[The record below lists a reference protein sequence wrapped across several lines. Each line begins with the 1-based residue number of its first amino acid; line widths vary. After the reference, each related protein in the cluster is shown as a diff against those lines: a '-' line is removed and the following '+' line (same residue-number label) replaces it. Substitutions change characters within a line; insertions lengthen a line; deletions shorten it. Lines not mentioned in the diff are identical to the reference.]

1 MDIVRIGVIGIGNMG
16 SAHALNIYQ
25 GKVENLLLTAVCDIA
40 ESRLE
45 WAKGTFGENVAQYTD
60 YRELLKSGLVDAILI
75 STPHSLHPDIAI
87 EGLNARLH
95 VLTEKPAGIDA
106 LHVRK
111 MNEVAKVSD
120 RVFAIMYNQ
129 RTNPLFARLK
139 RMAES
144 GELGEMK
151 RFVWIVTNW
160 YRTQAYYDSDSWRA
174 NWNGEGGGILMNQC
188 PHNLDIWQWI
198 TGMPVRV
205 RSFCKYGHYHD
216 ITVEDDV
223 TILAEYANK
232 AMATFI
238 CSTGEYPGT
247 NRLEYSGTKGKVI
260 IEDGK
265 LKHYRIDTDE
275 RDIRFSAS
283 EGFPSIEVHYEEFL
297 PQKPESGHIGILQ
310 NFANAILHGEALL
323 SPGIEGIYGLTLSNA
338 AYMSD
343 WLDTWINLPMDE
355 QLYNQMLIEKQLSE
369 KGILKGNTKAP
380 EKLKGEYSDRWKV
393 RW

>member
-16 SAHALNIYQ
+16 SAHAQSIYQ
-25 GKVENLLLTAVCDIA
+25 GLIENLVLTAVCDIDG
-40 ESRLE
+40 SRLE
-45 WAKGTFGENVAQYTD
+45 WAKNTFGEEVALYSD
-60 YRELLKSGLVDAILI
+60 YHELLNSGLVDAILI
-75 STPHSLHPDIAI
+75 STPHSLHPTIAI
-87 EGLNARLH
+87 EGFGARLH

-106 LHVRK
+106 MHVRK
-111 MNEVAKVSD
+111 MNEVAEASD
-120 RVFAIMYNQ
+120 RIFAIMYNQ

-139 RMAES
+139 RMVES

-151 RFVWIVTNW
+151 RFIWVVTNW
-160 YRTQAYYDSDSWRA
+160 YRTQAYYDSASWRA
-174 NWNGEGGGILMNQC
+174 SWNGEGGGILLNQC

-198 TGMPVRV
+198 TGMPVRI
-205 RSFCKYGHYHD
+205 RSVCKYGHYHD

-247 NRLEYSGTKGKVI
+247 NRLEYSGTKGKVV
-260 IEDGK
+260 IEEGK

-275 RDIRFSAS
+275 RDIRFSS
-283 EGFPSIEVHYEEFL
+283 QEGFPRIDVHYEEIL
-297 PQKPESGHIGILQ
+297 PQEPESGHIGILR
-310 NFANAILHGEALL
+310 NFTNAILHGETLL
-323 SPGIEGIYGLTLSNA
+323 SPGIEGVYGLTISNA

-343 WLDTWINLPMDE
+343 WLDGWVDLPMDE
-355 QLYNQMLIEKQLSE
+355 QLFSQMLHDKQTKE
-369 KGILKGNTKAP
+369 KGRVTSNSKLS
-380 EKLKGEYSDRWKV
+380 EKLKGEYSERWKV